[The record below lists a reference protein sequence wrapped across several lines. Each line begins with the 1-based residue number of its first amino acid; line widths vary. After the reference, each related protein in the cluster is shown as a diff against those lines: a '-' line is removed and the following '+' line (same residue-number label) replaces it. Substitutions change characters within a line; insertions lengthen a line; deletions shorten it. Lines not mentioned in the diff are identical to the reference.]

1 MLTAMKTPAPATPQ
15 VTDILRH
22 LEAAE
27 QSAYEQ
33 QVDAHIEEGLRQAV
47 DPKTEKFGIHD
58 VATST
63 SKIIDRHRVAPAVQ
77 A

>member
-1 MLTAMKTPAPATPQ
+1 MITPSPATPQ

-27 QSAYEQ
+27 QNAYEH
-33 QVDAHIEEGLRQAV
+33 QVDAHIEEGLRQAH
-47 DPKTEKFGIHD
+47 DPQAEKFGIHD
-58 VATST
+58 VETST
-63 SKIIDRHRVAPAVQ
+63 SKIIDRHRVAPAVH

>member
-1 MLTAMKTPAPATPQ
+1 MINPAPATPQ

-27 QSAYEQ
+27 QSAYEH
-33 QVDAHIEEGLRQAV
+33 QVDAHIEEGLGQAL
-47 DPKTEKFGIHD
+47 DPKVEKFGIHN
-58 VATST
+58 VETST
-63 SKIIDRHRVAPAVQ
+63 SKIIDRHRVAPAVH